1 MNERIYGTMGIT
13 AFVIFW
19 VALFSFG
26 AARPEYSHLHKAVS
40 ELGVVGA
47 PNALAWNVIGFI
59 VPGLLLA
66 FFSAG
71 LATTIDGRRGV
82 LWWLLVLSALCFA
95 ATGLVPGEMHNGSP
109 MFQSKLTQAHLLMA
123 NFSPLLWTIA
133 SFLLARRVTKNQN
146 WKSFATPAIVSAIVC
161 VGGFILSIV
170 TAGIIPALLHSPGLS
185 QRFCF
190 AFYFGW
196 FLIMSLHLFLTA
208 PRVK

>member
-1 MNERIYGTMGIT
+1 MNERMYGTMGT
-13 AFVIFW
+13 AAFVIFW
-19 VALFSFG
+19 VALFAFG

-71 LATTIDGRRGV
+71 LATSIDGRRGV
-82 LWWLLVLSALCFA
+82 LWWLLVLSTLCFA

-109 MFQSKLTQAHLLMA
+109 MLQSRLTQGHLLMA
-123 NFSPLLWTIA
+123 NLSPLLWIIA
-133 SFLLARRVTKNQN
+133 SFLLIRRVKKNQN
-146 WKSFATPAIVSAIVC
+146 WKSFATRAVVYAIVC

-170 TAGIIPALLHSPGLS
+170 IAGIIPVFLHTPGLN

-190 AFYFGW
+190 AFYFCW
-196 FLIMSLHLFLTA
+196 FLIMSLHLLSTA